1 MAAKE
6 KAQNCDVL
14 VSGGGV
20 PGLVLALLLGDL
32 GLRVT
37 VIDPH
42 PPAPADRIQPDG
54 RTAALMASS
63 VNILKSARLWADLQ
77 PHGAALETLR
87 IIDGTTRADFHAAD
101 IDQEFFG
108 INMPNTLMRALLAA
122 RARDH
127 RGVTLITPATI
138 ESFTIDDLGVD
149 AALTDG
155 SSIRA
160 RMIVGADGRE
170 SVTRHI
176 AGIECTARDYGQN
189 AITLLIEHS
198 RDHDNISTEFH
209 RPGGPFTLV
218 PLPGKMSSV
227 VWVEYAA
234 DADQFM
240 TLRLPDFE
248 QAVQDRTE
256 TLLGKIT
263 LRTNPSAW
271 PLKLMR
277 AKSLTAPRLALVAE
291 AAHILHPLGAQ
302 GLNLSLRD
310 VATLAEEIAD
320 AARCG
325 LDIGSRSVLDRYEFR
340 RRADITT
347 RSLGTDGLNRMVSND
362 LSILRLLRG
371 AGLRT
376 VEGLAPLRRFA
387 MNEGITPGYDDSRLS
402 RGLPL

>member
-1 MAAKE
+1 MMTKE
-6 KAQNCDVL
+6 KTHHCDIL
-14 VSGGGV
+14 ISGGGV

-37 VIDPH
+37 VVDPH
-42 PPAPADRIQPDG
+42 PPTPIDNIQPDG
-54 RTAALMASS
+54 RTAALMVSS
-63 VNILKSARLWADLQ
+63 VNILKSAGVWDDCAT
-77 PHGAALETLR
+77 HGAALEILR
-87 IIDGTTRADFHAAD
+87 IIDGGTRADFHATD
-101 IDQEFFG
+101 IGQEFFG
-108 INMPNTLMRALLAA
+108 INMPNTLTRALLAA
-122 RARDH
+122 RVRDH
-127 RGVTLITPATI
+127 RDITFVTPAAIKTFI
-138 ESFTIDDLGVD
+138 TDDLGID
-149 AALTDG
+149 AVLSDG
-155 SSIRA
+155 SAIRA
-160 RMIVGADGRE
+160 RIIVGADGRD
-170 SVTRHI
+170 SITRRI
-176 AGIECTARDYGQN
+176 AGIDCHARDYGQN

-198 RDHDNISTEFH
+198 RDHQNISTEFH

-218 PLPGKMSSV
+218 PLPGKISSV

-234 DADQFM
+234 DADHFM

-256 TLLGKIT
+256 SMLGKIT
-263 LRTNPSAW
+263 LRANPSAW
-271 PLKLMR
+271 PLKSMR
-277 AKSLTAPRLALVAE
+277 AKSLIGPRLALVAE

-325 LDIGSRSVLDRYEFR
+325 LDIGSQSVLDRYQFR

-347 RSLGTDGLNRMVSND
+347 RSIGTDGLNRMVSND
-362 LSILRLLRG
+362 LSVLRMLRG
-371 AGLRT
+371 AGLRA
-376 VEGLAPLRRFA
+376 VDSVPALRRFA